1 MTRTRYS
8 SASCRLVC
16 ANFPSVRVDIVR
28 DTYVGLPSVPS
39 DLGQQQVDSEWGI
52 LIVQSVLDG
61 ADLEAKG
68 IFEFSSPAPYRNAAM
83 HSQGK
88 NGTNLLPENLG
99 SITVSTDDPH
109 PAIVR
114 YRSGQLRA
122 TCDIHSYSHRI
133 YI

>member
-1 MTRTRYS
+1 M
-8 SASCRLVC
+8 SAR
-16 ANFPSVRVDIVR
+16 AGKFPR
-28 DTYVGLPSVPS
+28 DTYIGLPSVPS

-61 ADLEAKG
+61 ADLEVKD
-68 IFEFSSPAPYRNAAM
+68 IVEFSSPALHGNPSM

-109 PAIVR
+109 PTIVR

-122 TCDIHSYSHRI
+122 TCDIHSYSHHMFFEEYCR
-133 YI
+133 